1 MTNFDNIVE
10 YTSWLSTDFGPSTS
24 ENLLGREN
32 FELEYYRR
40 WLENWLN
47 VDGNLT
53 KLSNFYNVPLRDIS
67 EFLNVRRE
75 EISQLERQKRQM
87 DRMADLARKEEKTAR
102 MVDLSIQTGVLSRV
116 VQTLG
121 EELVGLG
128 FDPLKQKRNASHKTY
143 DKQMKVPDSLN
154 IVETL
159 EVDYLTNPAFSI
171 ARVPLQMLTTDN
183 EEEEEEKEI

>member
-1 MTNFDNIVE
+1 MIPLNEFIATKQNKEMTNFDNIVE

-87 DRMADLARKEEKTAR
+87 DRMADLARKEEKEAR

-121 EELVGLG
+121 EELS
-128 FDPLKQKRNASHKTY
+128 Q
-143 DKQMKVPDSLN
+143 VPDSLN

-159 EVDYLTNPAFSI
+159 EVDHFQLHVC
-171 ARVPLQMLTTDN
+171 RC
-183 EEEEEEKEI
+183 KC